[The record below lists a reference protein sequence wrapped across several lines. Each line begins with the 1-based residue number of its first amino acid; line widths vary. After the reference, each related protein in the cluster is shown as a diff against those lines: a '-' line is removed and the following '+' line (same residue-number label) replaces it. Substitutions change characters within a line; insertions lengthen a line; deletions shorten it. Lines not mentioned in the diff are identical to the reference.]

1 MEALLKNLKEHVT
14 CSICLDTYTDPKT
27 IDCLHTFCCECL
39 KEHALT
45 SQRDGFY
52 RCPECQAQVGIP
64 EGNRFDR
71 LPSSFLHNSLLSLL
85 AVRRSNDGN
94 EISCS
99 MCQKKSAEINYCF
112 DCEKFM
118 CPDCVKAHDLFRT
131 AAFEGHKVTPV
142 KQFQP
147 EDYEALLKRQSFCS
161 QKYHE
166 REVTRFF
173 CLQCQDCVCHVCIVT
188 DHKSHDVVPLDK
200 AADDEKAKII
210 AEAEL
215 MKEKVQ
221 VCSDFIRQLETTQLE
236 LETNIN
242 TAKRSVSQTAEQM
255 VAKIREREREAITAL
270 ENTRVSRTE
279 KLHSAKETAQSLK
292 KQRNQAVEFANNL
305 VQRSSSA
312 NIMQS
317 RKNLEQRNKKLSE
330 AKVLA
335 LPVSSFVK
343 FVSTCAPENLS
354 LGLTAFNKIDVHRST
369 VEGLTEHFQAGKPA
383 EVSICPKTS
392 EGEISKNE
400 QDQVEVFVEPAY
412 KVASSTIFKEEDG
425 HFQVKFVAK
434 VPGTYKIE
442 VNINGEILANSP
454 FTVQVKERQFNVVG
468 KLHLQG
474 EVLQGPTGIA
484 VNSKGLI
491 AVADNSGNC
500 ILIFDKEGKFV
511 RKIGCHGKNAGQFNN
526 PDDVTYL
533 NDDEILVA
541 DESNHRIQQIN
552 VQKGNFV
559 KSFGKFGTGEGEFK
573 CPVSVCMD
581 DKGHV
586 VVTEYNNN
594 RIQVLT
600 KDGAPVFKFGDRG
613 PDKLDKPVSCVYHKN
628 MFIVSD
634 SKNSCY
640 KVFDGSGR
648 FLYKIGEKGGADGQF
663 KEPWGLCVDKYDNLL
678 VSDKLNGR
686 IQQFTV
692 EGTFTG
698 KTSNN
703 LKLEW
708 PWGITTMPDDRILI
722 ADFEAKV
729 VYIMS

>member
-1 MEALLKNLKEHVT
+1 MEALLRNLKEHVT
-14 CSICLDTYTDPKT
+14 CSICLDIYTDPKT

-45 SQRDGFY
+45 NHRQGFY
-52 RCPECQAQVGIP
+52 RCPECNAQIGIP
-64 EGNRFDR
+64 EGNRFNS
-71 LPSSFLHNSLLSLL
+71 LPNSFLHNSLLSLL

-99 MCQKKSAEINYCF
+99 MCQKKSAETNYCF

-142 KQFQP
+142 KHIGFQP

-173 CLQCQDCVCHVCIVT
+173 CLQCQDCVCQVCIVT

-200 AADDEKAKII
+200 AADDEKANII
-210 AEAEL
+210 AEAER

-221 VCSDFIRQLETTQLE
+221 ACSDVILQLEVIELE
-236 LETNIN
+236 LKTNTL

-255 VAKIREREREAITAL
+255 IAKIREREREAITAL
-270 ENTRVSRTE
+270 EKTRVSRAE
-279 KLHSAKETAQSLK
+279 KLNSAKETAQSLK
-292 KQRNQAVEFANNL
+292 KQRNQAVEFAYSL
-305 VQRSSSA
+305 VQRSTSA
-312 NIMQS
+312 DIMQS
-317 RKNLEQRNKKLSE
+317 KENLKQRYKELSE
-330 AKVLA
+330 AQVPA

-343 FVSTCAPENLS
+343 FVSICVPDNFS
-354 LGLTAFNKIDVHRST
+354 LGFTAFNKIDVYRST
-369 VEGLTEHFQAGKPA
+369 VERLTKTFQAGKAA
-383 EVSICPKTS
+383 EILVCPKTS
-392 EGEISKNE
+392 EGEIKNNE
-400 QDQVEVFVEPAY
+400 EDHVEVLVEPADQ
-412 KVASSTIFKEEDG
+412 VASLTTCKKEDG
-425 HFQVKFVAK
+425 NFQVKFVPK
-434 VPGTYKIE
+434 VPGSYKIE
-442 VNINGEILANSP
+442 VKINGEKLAKSP
-454 FTVQVKERQFNVVG
+454 FTIQVKERQFNVVG
-468 KLHLQG
+468 KLDLQR

-491 AVADNSGNC
+491 AVADYKGHC
-500 ILIFDKEGKFV
+500 ILIFDEKGKFV
-511 RKIGCHGKNAGQFNN
+511 RKFGCHGNNAG
-526 PDDVTYL
+526 DVTYL

-552 VQKGNFV
+552 VQTGKFV
-559 KSFGKFGTGEGEFK
+559 KSFGKYGTGNGELK
-573 CPVSVCMD
+573 NPASVCMD

-586 VVTEYNNN
+586 VVADYNNN

-600 KDGAPVFKFGDRG
+600 KDGAPVFKFGESG
-613 PDKLDKPVSCVYHKN
+613 PEKLDKPVGCVYHKN
-628 MFIVSD
+628 MFIVCD
-634 SKNSCY
+634 SENNCL

-648 FLYKIGEKGGADGQF
+648 FLYKIGEEGEADGQF
-663 KEPWGLCVDKYDNLL
+663 KEAWNLCVDKYDNLL
-678 VSDKLNGR
+678 VCDSLNGR

-692 EGTFTG
+692 KGTFTG
-698 KTSNN
+698 KTSTN

-708 PWGITTMPDDRILI
+708 PLGITTMPDDRILI
-722 ADFEAKV
+722 VDYKGKE

>member
-39 KEHALT
+39 KEDALK
-45 SQRDGFY
+45 SQRQGFY
-52 RCPECQAQVGIP
+52 RCPECQTHVCIP

-131 AAFEGHKVTPV
+131 AAFEGHKDTPV

-200 AADDEKAKII
+200 AADEEKANIM
-210 AEAEL
+210 AEAER
-215 MKEKVQ
+215 MKEKAQ
-221 VCSDFIRQLETTQLE
+221 GCSDFICQLEKMELE
-236 LETNIN
+236 LETNIT

-279 KLHSAKETAQSLK
+279 KLHSAKESAQSLK

-317 RKNLEQRNKKLSE
+317 KKNLEQRNKKLSE
-330 AKVLA
+330 AQVPS
-335 LPVSSFVK
+335 LPVSPFVK
-343 FVSTCAPENLS
+343 FVSTCVPEVFK
-354 LGLTAFNKIDVHRST
+354 LGFVTFGKTDVHRST
-369 VEGLTEHFQAGKPA
+369 VEGLSQSFQAGRAA
-383 EVSICPKTS
+383 EFLICPKTS
-392 EGEISKNE
+392 EGDVSNNE
-400 QDQVEVFVEPAY
+400 QDQIEVLVDPVDQ
-412 KVASSTIFKEEDG
+412 VASSTISKKEDG
-425 HFQVKFVAK
+425 NFQVKFVAK

-442 VNINGEILANSP
+442 VKINDEKLANSP
-454 FTVQVKERQFNVVG
+454 FTIRVKERQLKIVG
-468 KLHLQG
+468 KLDLHG
-474 EVLQGPTGIA
+474 EVLQNPAGIA

-491 AVADNSGNC
+491 AVADRNGHR

-511 RKIGCHGKNAGQFNN
+511 RKFGCRGNNAGQFDR
-526 PDDVTYL
+526 PAEVAYL
-533 NDDEILVA
+533 NDNEILVT
-541 DESNHRIQQIN
+541 DENNHRIQQIN
-552 VQKGNFV
+552 VQTGNFV
-559 KSFGKFGTGEGEFK
+559 KSFGKYGTGDGEFK
-573 CPVSVCMD
+573 NPAVSVD
-581 DKGHV
+581 SKGNV
-586 VVTEYNNN
+586 VVADFVNS

-600 KDGAPVFKFGDRG
+600 KDGAPLLKFGDSG
-613 PDKLDKPVSCVYHKN
+613 PEKLNHPIACVCFKA

-634 SKNSCY
+634 KNNHCL
-640 KVFDGSGR
+640 KVFHDSGI
-648 FLYKIGEKGGADGQF
+648 FSYKIGEKGEADGQF
-663 KEPWGLCVDKYDNLL
+663 REPWGLCVDKYDNLL
-678 VSDKLNGR
+678 VCDKFNGR
-686 IQQFTV
+686 IQQLTV

-698 KTSNN
+698 KTALNQ
-703 LKLEW
+703 KLEW

-722 ADFEAKV
+722 TDFSAKE

>member
-1 MEALLKNLKEHVT
+1 MITSHLYLTMEALLKNLKEHVT

-52 RCPECQAQVGIP
+52 RCPECQTHVGIP

-71 LPSSFLHNSLLSLL
+71 LPNSFLHNSLLSLL

-99 MCQKKSAEINYCF
+99 MCQKKSAKINYCF

-147 EDYEALLKRQSFCS
+147 EDYEALLKRQPFCS
-161 QKYHE
+161 KKYHE

-200 AADDEKAKII
+200 AADDEKANIM

-221 VCSDFIRQLETTQLE
+221 ACSDFIRQLETTQLE
-236 LETNIN
+236 LETNIT

-317 RKNLEQRNKKLSE
+317 KKNLEQRNKKLSE
-330 AKVLA
+330 AQVPS

-343 FVSTCAPENLS
+343 FVSTCVPEGFK
-354 LGLTAFNKIDVHRST
+354 LGFVTFGKTDVHRST
-369 VEGLTEHFQAGKPA
+369 FEGLSQTFQAEKAA
-383 EVSICPKTS
+383 EFLICPKTS
-392 EGEISKNE
+392 EGHISNNE
-400 QDQVEVFVEPAY
+400 QDQVEVLVEPADQ
-412 KVASSTIFKEEDG
+412 VASSTIDKKDG
-425 HFQVKFVAK
+425 NFQVKFLAK
-434 VPGTYKIE
+434 VPGTYTIE
-442 VNINGEILANSP
+442 VKINNEKLPLVNSP

-468 KLHLQG
+468 KLDLQG
-474 EVLQGPTGIA
+474 
-484 VNSKGLI
+484 
-491 AVADNSGNC
+491 
-500 ILIFDKEGKFV
+500 
-511 RKIGCHGKNAGQFNN
+511 
-526 PDDVTYL
+526 
-533 NDDEILVA
+533 
-541 DESNHRIQQIN
+541 
-552 VQKGNFV
+552 
-559 KSFGKFGTGEGEFK
+559 
-573 CPVSVCMD
+573 
-581 DKGHV
+581 
-586 VVTEYNNN
+586 
-594 RIQVLT
+594 
-600 KDGAPVFKFGDRG
+600 
-613 PDKLDKPVSCVYHKN
+613 
-628 MFIVSD
+628 
-634 SKNSCY
+634 
-640 KVFDGSGR
+640 
-648 FLYKIGEKGGADGQF
+648 
-663 KEPWGLCVDKYDNLL
+663 
-678 VSDKLNGR
+678 
-686 IQQFTV
+686 
-692 EGTFTG
+692 
-698 KTSNN
+698 
-703 LKLEW
+703 
-708 PWGITTMPDDRILI
+708 
-722 ADFEAKV
+722 
-729 VYIMS
+729 